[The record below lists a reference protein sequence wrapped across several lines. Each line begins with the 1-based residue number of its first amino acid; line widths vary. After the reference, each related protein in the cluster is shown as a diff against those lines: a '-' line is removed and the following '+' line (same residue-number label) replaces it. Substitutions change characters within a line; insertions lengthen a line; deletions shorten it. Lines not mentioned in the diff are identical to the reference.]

1 MKVSQVKTPIVRKS
15 IKRAQQIVKN
25 SQPQHKGGY
34 VPYGNGYVFV
44 AGGEAVDKKVAE
56 ANRKLD
62 KKLGIE
68 SPIVNKPVAKAQQI
82 AKNIQ
87 SEHKGGYVPYGNG
100 YVFVAGG
107 EAVDKKVA
115 EANKK
120 LMQ

>member
-15 IKRAQQIVKN
+15 MKKAQQIVKN
-25 SQPQHKGGY
+25 AQPKSKGGY
-34 VPYGNGYVFV
+34 VPYGNGYVFI
-44 AGGEAVDKKVAE
+44 AGGAEVDKKVAE
-56 ANRKLD
+56 ANRRLD

-68 SPIVNKPVAKAQQI
+68 ITSIVSKPIAKAQSLN
-82 AKNIQ
+82 KC
-87 SEHKGGYVPYGNG
+87 GYVSNGNG
-100 YVFVAGG
+100 SIFIAGG

>member
-15 IKRAQQIVKN
+15 MKRAQQIVKN
-25 SQPQHKGGY
+25 AQPKQ
-34 VPYGNGYVFV
+34 
-44 AGGEAVDKKVAE
+44 
-56 ANRKLD
+56 
-62 KKLGIE
+62 
-68 SPIVNKPVAKAQQI
+68 
-82 AKNIQ
+82 
-87 SEHKGGYVPYGNG
+87 KGGYVPYGNG

>member
-15 IKRAQQIVKN
+15 MKRAQQIVKN
-25 SQPQHKGGY
+25 AQPKLKGGY
-34 VPYGNGYVFV
+34 VPYGKGYVFV
-44 AGGEAVDKKVAE
+44 AGGEAVDKKVDE
-56 ANRKLD
+56 INRKID

-68 SPIVNKPVAKAQQI
+68 TPIVNKPVAKAKQI

-107 EAVDKKVA
+107 AEVDKKVA